1 MRVERVKTTKNRNT
15 SEVLKVDDIKCL
27 LLPDNEKT
35 VELLDEI
42 YKVIE
47 RMNPNIKDLTA
58 FTELLTELKQEVS
71 VEQFKNGFSLGV
83 RKVLEEN
90 EEVPNIQA

>member
-1 MRVERVKTTKNRNT
+1 MQ
-15 SEVLKVDDIKCL
+15 DIQCL

-35 VELLDEI
+35 VELLNEI

-47 RMNPNIKDLTA
+47 RMSPNVKDLTA

-71 VEQFKNGFSLGV
+71 VEQFKNGFSLGI
-83 RKVLEEN
+83 RTALEEN
-90 EEVPNIQA
+90 EKVPNIQA

>member
-1 MRVERVKTTKNRNT
+1 MQ
-15 SEVLKVDDIKCL
+15 DIQCL
-27 LLPDNEKT
+27 LIPDNEKT

-47 RMNPNIKDLTA
+47 RMNPNVKDLTV

-83 RKVLEEN
+83 RTVLEEN

>member
-1 MRVERVKTTKNRNT
+1 
-15 SEVLKVDDIKCL
+15 VLKVDDIKCL
-27 LLPDNEKT
+27 LIPDNEKT

-83 RKVLEEN
+83 RTVLEEN

>member
-1 MRVERVKTTKNRNT
+1 MQ
-15 SEVLKVDDIKCL
+15 DIKCL

-35 VELLDEI
+35 LELLNEI
-42 YKVIE
+42 YKIIE
-47 RMNPNIKDLTA
+47 RMNPNAKDLTA

-83 RKVLEEN
+83 RTVLEEN

>member
-1 MRVERVKTTKNRNT
+1 MQ
-15 SEVLKVDDIKCL
+15 DIQCL
-27 LLPDNEKT
+27 LIPDNEKT

-47 RMNPNIKDLTA
+47 RMNPNVKDLTA

-83 RKVLEEN
+83 RTVLEEN

>member
-1 MRVERVKTTKNRNT
+1 MQ
-15 SEVLKVDDIKCL
+15 DIQCL
-27 LLPDNEKT
+27 LIPDNEKT
-35 VELLDEI
+35 IELLDDI

-47 RMNPNIKDLTA
+47 RMNPELKDLTA

-83 RKVLEEN
+83 RTVLEEN

>member
-1 MRVERVKTTKNRNT
+1 M
-15 SEVLKVDDIKCL
+15 LKVDDIKCL
-27 LLPDNEKT
+27 LIPDNEKT

-47 RMNPNIKDLTA
+47 RMNPDIKDLTA

-71 VEQFKNGFSLGV
+71 VEQFRNGFSLGI
-83 RKVLEEN
+83 RTVLEEN

>member
-1 MRVERVKTTKNRNT
+1 MEA
-15 SEVLKVDDIKCL
+15 IKYL
-27 LLPDNEKT
+27 LIPDNEET

-47 RMNPNIKDLTA
+47 RMNPEIKDLTA

-83 RKVLEEN
+83 RTVLEEN

>member
-1 MRVERVKTTKNRNT
+1 MQ
-15 SEVLKVDDIKCL
+15 DIQCL
-27 LLPDNEKT
+27 LIPDNEKT

-47 RMNPNIKDLTA
+47 RMNPELKDLTT

-71 VEQFKNGFSLGV
+71 VEQFKNGFSLGI
-83 RKVLEEN
+83 RTVLEEN

>member
-1 MRVERVKTTKNRNT
+1 M
-15 SEVLKVDDIKCL
+15 DDIKCL
-27 LLPDNEKT
+27 LIPDNEKT

-47 RMNPNIKDLTA
+47 RMNPTIKDLTA

-71 VEQFKNGFSLGV
+71 VEQFKNGFSLGI
-83 RKVLEEN
+83 RTVLEEN

>member
-1 MRVERVKTTKNRNT
+1 M
-15 SEVLKVDDIKCL
+15 DDIKCL
-27 LLPDNEKT
+27 LIPDNEKT

-71 VEQFKNGFSLGV
+71 VEQFKNGFSLGI
-83 RKVLEEN
+83 RTELEEN

>member
-1 MRVERVKTTKNRNT
+1 MQ
-15 SEVLKVDDIKCL
+15 DIQCL
-27 LLPDNEKT
+27 LIPDNEKT

-47 RMNPNIKDLTA
+47 RMNPNVKDLTA

-71 VEQFKNGFSLGV
+71 VEQFKNGFSLGI
-83 RKVLEEN
+83 RTVLEEN

>member
-1 MRVERVKTTKNRNT
+1 MQ
-15 SEVLKVDDIKCL
+15 DIQCL
-27 LLPDNEKT
+27 LIPDNEKT

-47 RMNPNIKDLTA
+47 RMNPELKDLTA

-83 RKVLEEN
+83 RTVLEEN

>member
-1 MRVERVKTTKNRNT
+1 M
-15 SEVLKVDDIKCL
+15 LKVQDIQCL

-47 RMNPNIKDLTA
+47 RMNPDLKDLTA

-83 RKVLEEN
+83 RTVLEEN

>member
-1 MRVERVKTTKNRNT
+1 M
-15 SEVLKVDDIKCL
+15 LKEQDIQCL
-27 LLPDNEKT
+27 LIPDNEKT

-47 RMNPNIKDLTA
+47 RMNPDIKDLTA

-71 VEQFKNGFSLGV
+71 VEQFRNGFSLGI
-83 RKVLEEN
+83 RTVLEEN

>member
-1 MRVERVKTTKNRNT
+1 MQ
-15 SEVLKVDDIKCL
+15 DIQCL
-27 LLPDNEKT
+27 LIPDNEKT
-35 VELLDEI
+35 VELLNEI

-47 RMNPNIKDLTA
+47 RMNPELKDLTA

-71 VEQFKNGFSLGV
+71 VEQFKNGFSLGI
-83 RKVLEEN
+83 RTVLEEN

>member
-1 MRVERVKTTKNRNT
+1 MQ
-15 SEVLKVDDIKCL
+15 DIQCL

-35 VELLDEI
+35 VELLNEI

-47 RMNPNIKDLTA
+47 RMSPNVKDLTA

-71 VEQFKNGFSLGV
+71 VEQFKNGFSLGI
-83 RKVLEEN
+83 RTALEEN

>member
-1 MRVERVKTTKNRNT
+1 ME
-15 SEVLKVDDIKCL
+15 DIKCL
-27 LLPDNEKT
+27 LIPDNEKT
-35 VELLDEI
+35 AELLDEI

-47 RMNPNIKDLTA
+47 RMNPDIKDLTA

-83 RKVLEEN
+83 RTVLEEN

>member
-1 MRVERVKTTKNRNT
+1 MQ
-15 SEVLKVDDIKCL
+15 DIQCL

-35 VELLDEI
+35 LELLNEI

-47 RMNPNIKDLTA
+47 RMNPNVKDLTA

-71 VEQFKNGFSLGV
+71 VEQFKNGFSLGI
-83 RKVLEEN
+83 RTALEEN

>member
-1 MRVERVKTTKNRNT
+1 M
-15 SEVLKVDDIKCL
+15 LKVDDIKCL
-27 LLPDNEKT
+27 LIPDNEKT

-83 RKVLEEN
+83 RTVLEEN

>member
-1 MRVERVKTTKNRNT
+1 M
-15 SEVLKVDDIKCL
+15 LKVQDIQCL
-27 LLPDNEKT
+27 LIPDNEKT
-35 VELLDEI
+35 IELLDEI

-47 RMNPNIKDLTA
+47 RMNPELKDLTA

-71 VEQFKNGFSLGV
+71 VEQFKNGFSLGI
-83 RKVLEEN
+83 RTVLEEN

>member
-1 MRVERVKTTKNRNT
+1 MQ
-15 SEVLKVDDIKCL
+15 DIQCL
-27 LLPDNEKT
+27 LIPDNEKT

-47 RMNPNIKDLTA
+47 RMNPDIKDLTA

-71 VEQFKNGFSLGV
+71 VEQFKM
-83 RKVLEEN
+83 VL
-90 EEVPNIQA
+90 V

>member
-1 MRVERVKTTKNRNT
+1 MQ
-15 SEVLKVDDIKCL
+15 DIQCL

-35 VELLDEI
+35 LELLNEI
-42 YKVIE
+42 YKIIE
-47 RMNPNIKDLTA
+47 RMNPNAKDLTA
-58 FTELLTELKQEVS
+58 FKELLTELKQEVS

-83 RKVLEEN
+83 RTVLEEN

>member
-1 MRVERVKTTKNRNT
+1 M
-15 SEVLKVDDIKCL
+15 LKVQDIQCL

-35 VELLDEI
+35 VELLNEI

-47 RMNPNIKDLTA
+47 RMNPNAKDLTA

-71 VEQFKNGFSLGV
+71 VEQFRNGFSLGI
-83 RKVLEEN
+83 RTVLEEN

>member
-1 MRVERVKTTKNRNT
+1 MQ
-15 SEVLKVDDIKCL
+15 DIQCL
-27 LLPDNEKT
+27 LIPDNEKT

-83 RKVLEEN
+83 RTVLEEN
-90 EEVPNIQA
+90 EETPNIQA